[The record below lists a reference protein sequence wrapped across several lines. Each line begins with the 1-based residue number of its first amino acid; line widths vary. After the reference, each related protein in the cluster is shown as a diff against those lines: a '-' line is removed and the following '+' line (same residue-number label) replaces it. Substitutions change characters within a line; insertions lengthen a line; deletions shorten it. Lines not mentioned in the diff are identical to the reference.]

1 MPETP
6 QQKADNERIR
16 RQTLADKQA
25 ASKKHGKVMDE
36 VASGGGGSTSC
47 LGLLILLAGTPLAAF
62 AMERFIHLG

>member
-25 ASKKHGKVMDE
+25 ASKKHGKDMDK
-36 VASGGGGSTSC
+36 VASGGSGSTSC
-47 LGLLILLAGTPLAAF
+47 LGLLVILAGTPIAAF
-62 AMERFIHLG
+62 ALERFIHL